1 MVLVNLI
8 LSYLRFIILQMKF
21 TDRINRVQESL
32 TIGMSRKAR
41 ELKAKG
47 KNVISL
53 SLGEP
58 DFDTPQHIKDAA
70 KAAMDAGK
78 TKYPPVGGIPEL
90 KQAICDKYQRDQ
102 NLNFEPANVMVS
114 TGAKQCIMNLML
126 ALVQPGDEVIIPLPY
141 WVSYSEM
148 VNFAGGESVFIPS
161 VFEDGFA
168 IDIPKLKAAIND
180 NTKVIIFSSP
190 SNPSGAML
198 SDKQLKEIANIV
210 KEHPQITIISDEI
223 YEHIIFDGEHSSIS
237 QFEEIRNQLVII
249 NGVSKGFAMTGWRIG
264 YMAGPKDIV
273 AACDK
278 LQGQFTSGANS
289 IAQWAAVQALNSGLQ
304 PTLDMVETFQKRRDL
319 MVELLREVDGLETDV
334 PQGAFYLFPRV
345 SKLFGKTFNG
355 KTINSSLDLCD
366 YILEEALVSLVPG
379 IAFGMDDHI
388 RISYASSESD
398 LREAVSRIKKALNP

>member
-1 MVLVNLI
+1 
-8 LSYLRFIILQMKF
+8 MKF
-21 TDRINRVQESL
+21 TNRINRVQESL

-41 ELKAKG
+41 ELKAQG
-47 KNVISL
+47 KPVISL

-58 DFDTPQHIKDAA
+58 DFDTPSHIKEAA
-70 KAAMDAGK
+70 KAAIDAGK

-90 KQAICDKYQRDQ
+90 KKAICDKYKRNQ
-102 NLNFEPANVMVS
+102 NLDFSPNQVMVS

-126 ALVQPGDEVIIPLPY
+126 SLVQPGDEVIIPLPY

-148 VNFAGGESVFIPS
+148 VNFAGGKSVFIPS
-161 VFEDGFA
+161 SFENEFA
-168 IDIPKLKAAIND
+168 IDIDRLRSSINE
-180 NTKVIIFSSP
+180 NTKAIIYSSP

-198 SDKQLKEIANIV
+198 SDEQLKQIADIV

-223 YEHIIFDGEHSSIS
+223 YEHIIFDGEHRSIS
-237 QFEEIRNQLVII
+237 QFEEIRDQLIII

-264 YMAGPKDIV
+264 YMAGPADIV
-273 AACDK
+273 AVCDK

-289 IAQWAAVQALNSGLQ
+289 VSQWAAVEALNSDLK

-319 MVELLREVDGLETDV
+319 MVNLLSEVDGLEVDT
-334 PQGAFYLFPRV
+334 PHGAFYLFPRV
-345 SKLFGKTFNG
+345 SSLFGKTFNG
-355 KTINSSLDLCD
+355 KKINTSLDLCD

-398 LREAVSRIKKALNP
+398 LIEAVSRIKKALS

>member
-1 MVLVNLI
+1 
-8 LSYLRFIILQMKF
+8 MKF
-21 TDRINRVQESL
+21 TNRINRVQESL

-41 ELKAKG
+41 ELKAQG
-47 KNVISL
+47 KPVISL

-58 DFDTPQHIKDAA
+58 DFDTPSHIKEAA
-70 KAAMDAGK
+70 KAAIDAGK

-90 KQAICDKYQRDQ
+90 KKAICDKYKRNQ
-102 NLNFEPANVMVS
+102 NLDFSPNQVMVS

-126 ALVQPGDEVIIPLPY
+126 SLVQPGEEVIIPLPY

-148 VNFAGGESVFIPS
+148 VNFAGGKSVFIPS
-161 VFEDGFA
+161 SFENEFA
-168 IDIPKLKAAIND
+168 IDIDRLRSSINE
-180 NTKVIIFSSP
+180 NTKAIIYSSP

-198 SDKQLKEIANIV
+198 SDKQLKQIADIV

-223 YEHIIFDGEHSSIS
+223 YEHIIFDGEHRSIS
-237 QFEEIRNQLVII
+237 QFEEIRDQLIII

-264 YMAGPKDIV
+264 YMAGPADIV
-273 AACDK
+273 AVCDK

-289 IAQWAAVQALNSGLQ
+289 VAQWAAVEALNSDLK

-319 MVELLREVDGLETDV
+319 MVSLLSEVDGLEVDT
-334 PQGAFYLFPRV
+334 PHGAFYLFPRV
-345 SKLFGKTFNG
+345 SSLFGKTFNG
-355 KTINSSLDLCD
+355 KKINSSLDLCD

-398 LREAVSRIKKALNP
+398 LIEAVSRIKKALS